1 MEFDQFKIKFSS
13 IWHASNRKSTMRW
26 PFLSLSIVFKEPSNV
41 YGDKKGSRMSSCV
54 IDDSAKKCS
63 TINNGF
69 CHFMSPQEEEKGHK
83 MKSCLWTL
91 FQFNQSLPFSRKFI
105 LNWLYHSCTYKNC
118 VKSTLCWVEARSVFT
133 EKAKLWKIT
142 RNSIISLFHEKK
154 KKSNTFWRKFL
165 TSSIELSGFQ
175 LSRPRNIIFF
185 NRQITNLGIHTFN

>member
-13 IWHASNRKSTMRW
+13 IWHASNRKKHYVVW
-26 PFLSLSIVFKEPSNV
+26 PTFSIVFKEPSNV

-83 MKSCLWTL
+83 MKILSLN
-91 FQFNQSLPFSRKFI
+91 FVSVQSKFAIFTKIHSELTLPFLYVQKLREINFVLSWSEKRFHGKSKTVKNYAKQHHLSFSR
-105 LNWLYHSCTYKNC
+105 
-118 VKSTLCWVEARSVFT
+118 
-133 EKAKLWKIT
+133 
-142 RNSIISLFHEKK
+142 KK

-185 NRQITNLGIHTFN
+185 NRQKLQI